1 MTKNDAPVLGSV
13 TVDPQWKIAII
24 RSVWYPDL
32 TSTLVADAKK
42 TLVAAGIPEGN
53 IHSIDAPGSF
63 EIPLLSQKAME
74 SGIVGVIALG
84 IIVQGATHHARLV
97 AEQSAFGC
105 MKVQL
110 DQKKPVVLEV
120 LFVNTLDDARSRV
133 IGPDA
138 KGPLAA
144 RTLLTQLANMSK
156 MH

>member
-1 MTKNDAPVLGSV
+1 MTKTDAPVFGNV
-13 TVDPQWKIAII
+13 TVDPEWKVAII

-32 TSTLVADAKK
+32 TSILLADARK
-42 TLVAAGIPEGN
+42 TLLSAGIPDGN

-63 EIPLLSQKAME
+63 EIPLLAQTALE
-74 SGIVGVIALG
+74 SGIDGVIALG

-110 DQKKPVVLEV
+110 NQKKPVVFEV

-138 KGPLAA
+138 KGPLAS
-144 RTLLTQLANMSK
+144 RTLLTQLANMKK